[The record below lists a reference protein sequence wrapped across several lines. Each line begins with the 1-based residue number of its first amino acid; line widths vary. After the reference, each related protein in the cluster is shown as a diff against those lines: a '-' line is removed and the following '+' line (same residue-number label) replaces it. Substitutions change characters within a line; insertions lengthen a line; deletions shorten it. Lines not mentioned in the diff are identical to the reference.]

1 MTTQDQLNQINGAIS
16 AVENGAQEY
25 QIGSRRISKPNIYNL
40 YRERERLEQKL
51 AQENNGGIYVAAF
64 DRR

>member
-1 MTTQDQLNQINGAIS
+1 LTTQEQLDQINQAITD
-16 AVENGAQEY
+16 VEGGAQEY
-25 QIGSRRISKPNIYNL
+25 QVGSRRVSRPNIFNL

-51 AQENNGGIYVAAF
+51 AQENGGDTYVAAF

>member
-1 MTTQDQLNQINGAIS
+1 MTTQEQLEELKDRIIE
-16 AVENGAQEY
+16 VEKAQEY
-25 QIGSRRISKPNIYNL
+25 SIGSRRLKRPELSVL

-51 AQENNGGIYVAAF
+51 AQENDGDTFVAAF